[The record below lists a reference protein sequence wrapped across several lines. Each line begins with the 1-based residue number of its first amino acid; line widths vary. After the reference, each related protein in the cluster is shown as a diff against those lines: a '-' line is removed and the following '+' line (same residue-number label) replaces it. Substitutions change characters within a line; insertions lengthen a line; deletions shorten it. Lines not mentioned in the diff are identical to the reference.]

1 MAPAPNLNAPNS
13 NPFPMASPAD
23 KTPDPASVRRRL
35 LRWYDRA
42 GRTLPWRACRGE
54 TPDPYRVWLSEI
66 MLQQTTVATVKTYFA
81 DFMARWPTV
90 ADLAGAD
97 LDAVLHA
104 WQGLGYYARA
114 RNLHKCARR
123 VAGER
128 GGRFP
133 ETEEELSRLP
143 GIGVYT
149 AAAVAAIA
157 FGQKTTPVDGN
168 VERVTARLFAVSQP
182 LPGGRRRISALARGL
197 TPGRW
202 PGDFAQAMMDLG
214 ATVCTPR
221 NPACGTC
228 PLSPDCRAGRAG
240 EAERYPVKGPKK
252 ARPVRHGWVFWA
264 RRGDGGV
271 LLRRRPE
278 KGLLGGMMEIPS
290 TGWREQA
297 WTAAEAADQAPLSGH
312 WRPLEGVV
320 RHTFTHFHL
329 ELVVLAADVK
339 GRAPKGAL
347 WCPPARFSDHAL
359 PTVMKKIARH
369 AAGALGDRPRV

>member
-1 MAPAPNLNAPNS
+1 MTPVLNLKVLKLKA
-13 NPFPMASPAD
+13 
-23 KTPDPASVRRRL
+23 PDPASVRRRL
-35 LRWYDRA
+35 LRWYGCH
-42 GRTLPWRACRGE
+42 GRTLPWRASRGE

-66 MLQQTTVATVKTYFA
+66 MLQQTTVATVKPYFA
-81 DFMARWPTV
+81 DFIARWPTV
-90 ADLAGAD
+90 ADLAVAD

-114 RNLHKCARR
+114 RNLHKCARM

-133 ETEEELSRLP
+133 GTEEELAKLP
-143 GIGVYT
+143 GIGAYT

-157 FGQKTTPVDGN
+157 FGQKTTPIDGN
-168 VERVTARLFAVSQP
+168 VERVTARLFAVAQP
-182 LPGGRRRISALARGL
+182 LPGGRRRISVLAGGL
-197 TPGRW
+197 PSPRR

-221 NPACGTC
+221 NPACGAC
-228 PLSPDCRAGRAG
+228 PLSPDCRAGSAG

-264 RRGDGGV
+264 RRGDGGI

-278 KGLLGGMMEIPS
+278 KGLLGGMMEFPS

-297 WTAAEAADQAPLSGH
+297 WTAAEAAHQAPLAAVGGH

-329 ELVVLAADVK
+329 ELMVLAAAVK

-359 PTVMKKIARH
+359 PTVMKKVARH
-369 AAGALGDRPRV
+369 AAGALGK